1 MEHSVK
7 LPPDDY
13 HTTVIPLWTFAN
25 HPNKEA
31 IYEANRHYDVDYEWW
46 NTNYDYFIEQMAEKG
61 VDVEGKDIAFSG
73 FCSQGDGACF
83 DADVNLDVFLAD
95 NKFRHLRKVK
105 DHIFVSIKKNSYAFH
120 YSHEKTRYVDC
131 YIDGP
136 ATGATARLD
145 ALVEKLAETIESE
158 RYSLS
163 CEIYRDLEDSFDSM
177 ISDEAVKETLVE
189 NDYEF
194 YKDGKQAN

>member
-1 MEHSVK
+1 MRTETKEIYTFEELSEKVQQK
-7 LPPDDY
+7 VIEKNRLINIDDAGY
-13 HTTVIPLWTFAN
+13 WYMCIF
-25 HPNKEA
+25 
-31 IYEANRHYDVDYEWW
+31 W
-46 NTNYDYFIEQMAEKG
+46 NWQDRLAEKG
-61 VDVEGKDIAFSG
+61 FSDAKIWFSG

-105 DHIFVSIKKNSYAFH
+105 DHIFVSIKKNNFAFR

-163 CEIYRDLEDSFDSM
+163 CEIYRDLRDSYNSM
-177 ISDEAVKETLVE
+177 ISDEAVKERLVE

-194 YKDGKQAN
+194 YEDGKMANYLCYIED

>member
-1 MEHSVK
+1 MRTETKEIYTFIYTFEELSEKVQQK
-7 LPPDDY
+7 
-13 HTTVIPLWTFAN
+13 VIEKNRLIN
-25 HPNKEA
+25 IDEA
-31 IYEANRHYDVDYEWW
+31 GYWYMCIFLNWQDRL
-46 NTNYDYFIEQMAEKG
+46 AEKG
-61 VDVEGKDIAFSG
+61 FSDAKIWFSG

-105 DHIFVSIKKNSYAFH
+105 DMIFVSIKKNSYAFH

-163 CEIYRDLEDSFDSM
+163 CEIYRDLEDSYDSM
-177 ISDEAVKETLVE
+177 TSDEAVKESLVE
-189 NDYEF
+189 YDYEF
-194 YKDGKQAN
+194 YKDGKPAN

>member
-1 MEHSVK
+1 MRTETKEIYTFEELSEKVQQEVIEK
-7 LPPDDY
+7 NRLINIDDAGY
-13 HTTVIPLWTFAN
+13 W
-25 HPNKEA
+25 
-31 IYEANRHYDVDYEWW
+31 YEWTLEDW
-46 NTNYDYFIEQMAEKG
+46 RERLAEKG
-61 VDVEGKDIAFSG
+61 FSDAEIWFSG

>member
-1 MEHSVK
+1 MRTETKEIYTFEELSEKVQQEVIEK
-7 LPPDDY
+7 NRLINIDDAGY
-13 HTTVIPLWTFAN
+13 W
-25 HPNKEA
+25 
-31 IYEANRHYDVDYEWW
+31 YEWTLEDW
-46 NTNYDYFIEQMAEKG
+46 RERLDEKG
-61 VDVEGKDIAFSG
+61 FSDAEICFSG
-73 FCSQGDGACF
+73 FCRQGDGACF

-105 DHIFVSIKKNSYAFH
+105 DHIFVSIKKNRYAFH

>member
-1 MEHSVK
+1 MRTETKEIYTFIYTFEELSEKVQQK
-7 LPPDDY
+7 
-13 HTTVIPLWTFAN
+13 VIEKNRLIN
-25 HPNKEA
+25 IDEA
-31 IYEANRHYDVDYEWW
+31 GYWYMCIFLNWQDRL
-46 NTNYDYFIEQMAEKG
+46 AEKG
-61 VDVEGKDIAFSG
+61 FSDAKIWFSG

-105 DHIFVSIKKNSYAFH
+105 DMIFVSIKKNSYAFH

-136 ATGATARLD
+136 ATGTTARLD

-163 CEIYRDLEDSFDSM
+163 CEIYRDLEDSYDSM
-177 ISDEAVKETLVE
+177 TSDEAVKESLVE
-189 NDYEF
+189 YDYEF
-194 YKDGKQAN
+194 YKDGKPAN